1 MEIVIPE
8 GLSSGEVVVLPEGMA
23 RAMLDKIILGVSQ
36 AGKPKATF
44 RYILT
49 EEMSEKMP
57 DGSPTMGAVV
67 LDTVSLQPQ
76 ALFTLAGIYK
86 QATKENLSEL
96 GGKTFSEEEFGAILN
111 ERLCGTE
118 WNLILKQEIGQ
129 DGEPRTTIKKQT
141 FVK

>member
-1 MEIVIPE
+1 MNIVIPE
-8 GLSSGEVVVLPEGMA
+8 NVGGGDVMLLPEGVA
-23 RAMLDKIILGVSQ
+23 RAMLDKIILGTSST
-36 AGKPKATF
+36 GNPKATF

-49 EEMSEKMP
+49 EEMSEKIP

-86 QATKENLSEL
+86 QATKENLSTIQ
-96 GGKTFSEEEFGAILN
+96 GNYSEEEFGALLN

-118 WNLILKQEIGQ
+118 WNLILKQEVNR
-129 DGEPRTTIKKQT
+129 DGEPRTVIKKQT